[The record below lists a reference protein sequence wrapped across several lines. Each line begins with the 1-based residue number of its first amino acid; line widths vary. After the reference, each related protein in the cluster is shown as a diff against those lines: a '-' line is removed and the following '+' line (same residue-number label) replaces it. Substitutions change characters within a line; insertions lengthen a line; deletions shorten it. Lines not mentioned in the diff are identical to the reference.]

1 MINLDHIQLRRGPR
15 SLLDDASARI
25 HPGQKIALIGSNG
38 AGKSSVFK
46 LLLGELSVDAGHLQ
60 LPDQWRIAHMA
71 QETEATGRAAIEFV
85 IDGDAVLRQTEQAIE
100 QAQQQD
106 NHEALA
112 QLYGSYEEQ
121 GGYNAR
127 LRAEML
133 LHGLGFSGDEILQPV
148 STFSGG
154 WRIRLNLAQALMTPS
169 DLLLLDEPTNHLDLD
184 ASLWL
189 EDWLS
194 QYSGTLLLISH
205 DRDFIDKVCDQIIQI
220 EHQKLWT
227 YRGNYSAYERQRAER
242 LARDQASYEKQQRRK
257 AEIEQFV
264 RRFKAKASK
273 AKQAQSRVKELERM
287 EELAPAHI
295 DSPFDF
301 AFPEP
306 ERFSDPLLNLTDAR
320 LGYNVQAPVLTAVN
334 LSIHPGSRIGL
345 LGANGAGKST
355 LIKSLV
361 EELPLLSGQRT
372 RGEHLALGYFSQHQV
387 DSLDM
392 SASPLLLIQRLSPQA
407 TEQEI
412 RNFLG
417 SFDFLGDRVKEEIK
431 RFSGGEKARLA
442 LAAIV
447 WQKPNLLLLDEPT
460 NHLDL
465 EMCHAL
471 TVALQSFQGA
481 VVLVSHD
488 RHLIKNCVDQLML
501 VADGRASPF
510 DGDLDDYSRWLLSR
524 LKEDRTG
531 AGQTDSVIS
540 GEMTRQDKKKQRQ
553 EAADLRR
560 QLAPLKKQVSRLEN
574 DIGEL
579 ESRLAKLEEELAD
592 TALYDSENKAEL
604 QQLLKLQGS
613 LNSEK
618 DDKEAQWCELLEEL
632 EQKEA
637 EINQ

>member
-1 MINLDHIQLRRGPR
+1 
-15 SLLDDASARI
+15 
-25 HPGQKIALIGSNG
+25 
-38 AGKSSVFK
+38 
-46 LLLGELSVDAGHLQ
+46 
-60 LPDQWRIAHMA
+60 MA
-71 QETEATGRAAIEFV
+71 QETEASTKAAVEFV
-85 IDGDAVLRQTEQAIE
+85 IDGDAELRQTEAAIE
-100 QAQQQD
+100 QAQLED
-106 NHEALA
+106 NHHSLA
-112 QLYGSYEEQ
+112 QLYASYEEQ
-121 GGYNAR
+121 GGYSAR

-133 LHGLGFSGDEILQPV
+133 LHGLGFTESELGQPV

-189 EDWLS
+189 EDWLG

-242 LARDQASYEKQQRRK
+242 LARDQANYEKQQRRK
-257 AEIEQFV
+257 EEIEQFV

-287 EELAPAHI
+287 EELAPAHV

-301 AFPEP
+301 SFPVP
-306 ERFSDPLLNLTDAR
+306 ERFSDPLLNLSGAQ
-320 LGYNVQAPVLTAVN
+320 LGYSPGAAVLKGVN

-361 EELPLLSGQRT
+361 EEVSLLDGQRT
-372 RGEHLALGYFSQHQV
+372 RGEHLSIGYFSQHQV

-392 SASPLLLIQRLSPQA
+392 SASPLLLIQRLSPQS
-407 TEQEI
+407 TEQDI

-417 SFDFLGDRVKEEIK
+417 SFDFRGDRVKEEIT

-471 TVALQSFQGA
+471 TVALQSYQGA

-488 RHLIKNCVDQLML
+488 RHLIKNCVDQLIL
-501 VADGRASPF
+501 VADGRATPF
-510 DGDLDDYSRWLLSR
+510 DGDLADYSRWLLSR
-524 LKEDRTG
+524 LKEEKSQ
-531 AGQTDSVIS
+531 AGQL
-540 GEMTRQDKKKQRQ
+540 EMAQAGDLSKQDKKKQRQ

-560 QLAPLKKQVSRLEN
+560 QLAPLKKKVSRLELEID
-574 DIGEL
+574 DIEA
-579 ESRLAKLEEELAD
+579 RLAELEEELAD
-592 TALYDSENKAEL
+592 TALYELENKSEL
-604 QQLLKLQGS
+604 QKLLKLQGS

-618 DDKEAQWCELLEEL
+618 DEKEAQWCELLEEL
-632 EQKEA
+632 ELKEM
-637 EINQ
+637 EISQ